1 MSSPPALLNTL
12 TDSKNA
18 IQQQVA
24 KDLLEDYA
32 MWRKEARSSDD
43 PKKLQHLV
51 EYQTRV
57 IGAEVDRKTD
67 ANANLPIF
75 NFTFHAPTGA
85 MSAVVTMPQDPVQ
98 PAPKRSKA
106 IEVIEVI
113 EAVEAAEV
121 RPVEVPTAVT
131 LAQNTE
137 FALSRKDLP
146 DDLMDLMAQ
155 IPGMMAD
162 D

>member
-32 MWRKEARSSDD
+32 LWRKEARSSDD

-67 ANANLPIF
+67 ANASLPIF

-85 MSAVVTMPQDPVQ
+85 MSAIVTMPQDQDQVQ
-98 PAPKRSKA
+98 QLPKRSKA
-106 IEVIEVI
+106 IEVIE
-113 EAVEAAEV
+113 AVEAAELQ
-121 RPVEVPTAVT
+121 PVEVPTAMT

-137 FALSRKDLP
+137 LALSRKDLP